1 MRSTANV
8 NEGARLMA
16 ICNACR
22 YCEGHCA
29 VFQAME
35 LRLEFNSD
43 NLDYLANLCHNCGSC
58 YHHCQYAPPHEFKLN
73 VPGVFADLRKES
85 YGQYAWPR
93 PMGKLYN
100 KNGLWV
106 SIIASVVIALA
117 LALTAIVS
125 GADFWGVHDQEFYGV
140 LSHNAMVSV
149 FGTVGLFVLLAL
161 GLSMRNFWQA
171 MNLPAPWDLD
181 WRSVRTGV
189 KNALSLKYLDGGNGQ
204 GCAYPT
210 EAPSHIRRVFHQLTF
225 WGFML
230 CFASTST
237 ATVMHYGLDLPAPYG
252 YVSLPKVFGILGGL
266 GLILGPIGLFW
277 IKGKADKNTRGEQNQ
292 GMDITFLWLLLA
304 TSVTGLGLMLLAD
317 TQWVGLTLSTHLGVV
332 MTLFLT
338 MPYGKFIHGFFR
350 LIALVAFAMEQEE
363 HQARVGV
370 EQIPIKNVG

>member
-85 YGQYAWPR
+85 YGQYAWPK

-106 SIIASVVIALA
+106 SIIASVAIALA
-117 LALTAIVS
+117 LALTATVS
-125 GADFWGVHDQEFYGV
+125 GADFWGVHEQEFYGV

-161 GLSMRNFWQA
+161 GLSMRNFW
-171 MNLPAPWDLD
+171 
-181 WRSVRTGV
+181 
-189 KNALSLKYLDGGNGQ
+189 
-204 GCAYPT
+204 
-210 EAPSHIRRVFHQLTF
+210 
-225 WGFML
+225 
-230 CFASTST
+230 
-237 ATVMHYGLDLPAPYG
+237 
-252 YVSLPKVFGILGGL
+252 
-266 GLILGPIGLFW
+266 
-277 IKGKADKNTRGEQNQ
+277 
-292 GMDITFLWLLLA
+292 
-304 TSVTGLGLMLLAD
+304 
-317 TQWVGLTLSTHLGVV
+317 
-332 MTLFLT
+332 
-338 MPYGKFIHGFFR
+338 
-350 LIALVAFAMEQEE
+350 
-363 HQARVGV
+363 
-370 EQIPIKNVG
+370 